1 MTNVRTFDGIMIL
14 QRRIMSWQMLAASDG
29 QEMNPLD
36 LKVVTVE
43 NHLHD
48 FDVKIQKS
56 QQYWLRQQS
65 HMVNLSQQRNSQ
77 SQELNCISKDII
89 AMEQKNYKLEVELEK
104 RSKDEANLNKAIN
117 TLQQK
122 LVQINERLA
131 TQNQFKCELEDKNN
145 AAKKNYIQSLQDAEM
160 DLIKLQTEINQYC
173 NEKVS
178 LTDQLQAAQQE
189 GLAWEKKVTG
199 KS

>member
-1 MTNVRTFDGIMIL
+1 M
-14 QRRIMSWQMLAASDG
+14 
-29 QEMNPLD
+29 
-36 LKVVTVE
+36 KVE
-43 NHLHD
+43 NHLLD
-48 FDVKIQKS
+48 FDDKIQKS

-77 SQELNCISKDII
+77 TQELNSISKGII

-104 RSKDEANLNKAIN
+104 RKKDEANLNKAIT

-122 LVQINERLA
+122 LVQINARLA
-131 TQNQFKCELEDKNN
+131 SQNELKCELEDKNN
-145 AAKKNYIQSLQDAEM
+145 AAKKTYIQSLQEAEM
-160 DLIKLQTEINQYC
+160 DLIKIQTEINQYC

-178 LTDQLQAAQQE
+178 LTEQLQAVQQE
-189 GLAWEKKVTG
+189 GLSWEKKVRE